1 MAALSDPGQS
11 GTIDVTITPAG
22 PAGTV
27 ISGNLYVDTFL
38 AAVPPYDETTGD
50 ETAAFPYT
58 YTIG

>member
-1 MAALSDPGQS
+1 MAGPIKVSPIGSRSA
-11 GTIDVTITPAG
+11 TR